1 MAIDLLNS
9 GLGIW
14 ARRAFRGMLLIG
26 QAIFYILTGRV
37 DRAVT
42 LDQMVFV
49 GPESLPIALLTSGC
63 IGMIFT
69 IQVAR
74 EFLALG
80 AGSTVGG
87 ILGIAM
93 ARELAPVIAAV
104 AVAGRVGSAYAAE
117 IGTMRVT
124 EQVDALYTL
133 KTDPVV
139 YLVVPRLLACSL
151 MLPLLTVLALVVG
164 LGGGMFLADAL
175 YDITQPIFMNSVKQF
190 LTPWDLVSGPIK
202 GAVFGGII
210 AIIGCNWGLTT
221 RGGAKGVGQSTT
233 ASVVTAIFAIFIVD
247 FILSWLMFGGT
258 GSAGLQGLG

>member
-1 MAIDLLNS
+1 MKIDLLNS

-14 ARRAFRGMLLIG
+14 GQRALRAVLLIG
-26 QAIFYILTGRV
+26 RATYYILTGRI

-42 LDQMVFV
+42 LEQMIFV

-139 YLVVPRLLACSL
+139 YLVVPRLLACCL
-151 MLPLLTVLALVVG
+151 MLPLLTVLALAVG

-175 YDITQPIFMNSVKQF
+175 YGIARPIFLNSIKNF
-190 LTPWDLVSGPIK
+190 LTPWDLLSGPIK
-202 GAVFGGII
+202 GAIFGAII

-233 ASVVTAIFAIFIVD
+233 ASVVTAIFAIFITD
-247 FILSWLMFGGT
+247 FILSWLMFAGT
-258 GSAGLQGLG
+258 GSAGLRSLE